1 MPEESPNQTGL
12 THKSLFTAFVHVL
25 QYSVLT
31 LGILFCVL
39 LVWLSATNPFDD
51 FLFSSDTWLDSR
63 GEDRAGM
70 AEDLIDHHIVAGMS
84 RDEIH
89 SLLGAPSETYTSP
102 HYSMRSVPESKRT
115 LAYWIGHWPI
125 HGYDSTMIYVHFDD
139 RNRVISGRIGGY

>member
-1 MPEESPNQTGL
+1 MYGFQRQAHSTIFFSRL
-12 THKSLFTAFVHVL
+12 TR
-25 QYSVLT
+25 
-31 LGILFCVL
+31 G
-39 LVWLSATNPFDD
+39 
-51 FLFSSDTWLDSR
+51 LDSR

-115 LAYWIGHWPI
+115 LAYWIGQYM
-125 HGYDSTMIYVHFDD
+125 GMTVQ
-139 RNRVISGRIGGY
+139 